1 MKKIV
6 ITILLVYVSCTL
18 ANSFV
23 KRSLIEICAL
33 PRDQLSEYTDCLD
46 DSLRDENRVIAYDFI
61 ECLGFS
67 SLFDHLEA
75 MCAID
80 NEDAAEDMGVKIVFC
95 AKKYGDRLKTG
106 IKEEDERNCLERAGK
121 VE

>member
-6 ITILLVYVSCTL
+6 ISILLVYVSCTL

-33 PRDQLSEYTDCLD
+33 PRDQLSEFSDCLD
-46 DSLRDENRVIAYDFI
+46 DSLSDEIRVVARDFI
-61 ECLGFS
+61 ECLGFYTP
-67 SLFDHLEA
+67 FDYLEA
-75 MCAID
+75 TCAID
-80 NEDAAEDMGVKIVFC
+80 NQDAAEDMGIKILSC
-95 AKKYGDRLKTG
+95 AEKYGNHLNTG
-106 IKEEDERNCLERAGK
+106 VKAEDERNCLERAGK